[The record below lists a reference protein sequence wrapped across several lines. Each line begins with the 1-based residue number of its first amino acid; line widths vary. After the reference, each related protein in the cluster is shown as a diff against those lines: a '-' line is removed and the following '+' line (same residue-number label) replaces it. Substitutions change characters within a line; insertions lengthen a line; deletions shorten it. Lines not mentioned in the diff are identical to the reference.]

1 MCIRDSVLDF
11 RCHPL
16 RLRAG
21 EVDFID
27 NRKHIQVMVQG
38 QVPVSYTHLD
48 VYKRH
53 HHNRKAHAKV
63 ICMEPAPFMPDL
75 LSVTF
80 ATTPSPKMI
89 SIIVPKNSAIYG
101 NI

>member
-1 MCIRDSVLDF
+1 MDYGFQHFFYISTCFCRNVGGVAGVQTDDILDF

-38 QVPVSYTHLD
+38 QVHVGQGLGLD
-48 VYKRH
+48 SLGGVH
-53 HHNRKAHAKV
+53 HQYG
-63 ICMEPAPFMPDL
+63 
-75 LSVTF
+75 SV
-80 ATTPSPKMI
+80 AGSQA
-89 SIIVPKNSAIYG
+89 S
-101 NI
+101 